1 MTSKQRITPIEGE
14 QLLLG
19 FEVSEDVI
27 KGSRVIKRVLK
38 KTALYK
44 VSKASKKVTLQSDED

>member
-19 FEVSEDVI
+19 FEVSEDDI